1 MFLGML
7 NKLISLLLFCSY
19 CHHSFPLYCPWFS
32 LLAVSWLALVPED
45 SRDNSCVR
53 CEQVNDLLSL
63 VAELKEEVERLR
75 NIRECES
82 RINCWSHTLPSLRPR
97 QQVVAPEEA
106 EDPLSSCHQAGGDLG
121 EGGKGNRCLLRAA
134 GKSPHDL
141 PHLCSCSYTTDMG
154 LWNLKTRHMS
164 M

>member
-1 MFLGML
+1 M
-7 NKLISLLLFCSY
+7 KLP
-19 CHHSFPLYCPWFS
+19 HKHT
-32 LLAVSWLALVPED
+32 AGQVSSCRECLSLALVPGD
-45 SRDNSCVR
+45 SRANSCVGYD
-53 CEQVNDLLSL
+53 QVKDLLSL
-63 VAELKEEVERLR
+63 VAELKEEVEKFRS
-75 NIRECES
+75 IRECE
-82 RINCWSHTLPSLRPR
+82 REIIDWWSHTLPSLRPR

-164 M
+164 V